1 MLKIISEI
9 TGIEI
14 PQMTIA
20 SHGVINLVAK
30 GGVTAE
36 AKITKHKGTKDIVS
50 GVAPLTGTEAAELNK
65 KGVPTVEKDGQH
77 FVDANSFKPAVN
89 AMRKQAA
96 ITRKEMLGD
105 RARRKEANRIAQS
118 ERMKARNKHKRDE
131 RANKDKLYGAF
142 TDRNLVKVDEMPSP
156 KAAAKSLRAKPSAES
171 RRVGKTQKATNSRLG
186 LSGKSAKEVVSNAA
200 GEMPSPNAAKQ
211 AASAV
216 KSVVSEAILKDPKK
230 AVKYLIDS
238 KAYPNEKGIQLMAD
252 RHGRTPQEMVIGRK
266 ITALENEARKQRE
279 IAENAVPLGVSQR
292 GNKEEMAN
300 AKAVRSKARMRE
312 RKMYTQIDKL
322 KDQQKEI
329 KEGKL
334 AAKDAMA
341 KASETPNPSPNLAKN
356 EAFRKQRELK
366 AAVDR
371 SEVALKRANEKLAN
385 PPNSKSAQQAV
396 EKAKAKNTKALEQL
410 KQFNNG

>member
-1 MLKIISEI
+1 
-9 TGIEI
+9 
-14 PQMTIA
+14 
-20 SHGVINLVAK
+20 
-30 GGVTAE
+30 
-36 AKITKHKGTKDIVS
+36 
-50 GVAPLTGTEAAELNK
+50 
-65 KGVPTVEKDGQH
+65 
-77 FVDANSFKPAVN
+77 
-89 AMRKQAA
+89 
-96 ITRKEMLGD
+96 
-105 RARRKEANRIAQS
+105 
-118 ERMKARNKHKRDE
+118 
-131 RANKDKLYGAF
+131 
-142 TDRNLVKVDEMPSP
+142 
-156 KAAAKSLRAKPSAES
+156 
-171 RRVGKTQKATNSRLG
+171 
-186 LSGKSAKEVVSNAA
+186 
-200 GEMPSPNAAKQ
+200 
-211 AASAV
+211 
-216 KSVVSEAILKDPKK
+216 
-230 AVKYLIDS
+230 
-238 KAYPNEKGIQLMAD
+238 
-252 RHGRTPQEMVIGRK
+252 MVIGRK

-341 KASETPNPSPNLAKN
+341 KASETTNPSPNLAKN

-385 PPNSKSAQQAV
+385 SPNSKSAQQAV